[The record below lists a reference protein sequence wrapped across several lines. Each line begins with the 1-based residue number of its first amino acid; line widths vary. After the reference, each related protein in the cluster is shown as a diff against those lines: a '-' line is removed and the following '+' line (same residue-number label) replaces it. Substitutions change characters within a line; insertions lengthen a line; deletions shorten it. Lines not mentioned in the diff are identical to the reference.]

1 MRQQN
6 EILRQKVAS
15 GAYPDV
21 RLLDYNMYTA
31 ATTGWFTKDGVHFTL
46 AGAYGTAD
54 YISRQ
59 IAFGHREPC
68 PAPWTPGEGIETP
81 CSDPDAYP
89 GLVDPMTLYAGNPN
103 DVHCYE
109 VGSDHHINCRVDPK
123 LH

>member
-1 MRQQN
+1 MAPGRTQGFRQQN

-21 RLLDYNMYTA
+21 RLLDYNTYTA
-31 ATTGWFTKDGVHFTL
+31 PTTGWFTKDGVHFTL

-68 PAPWTPGEGIETP
+68 PAPWTPGEASRRRAATP
-81 CSDPDAYP
+81 MRTPASS
-89 GLVDPMTLYAGNPN
+89 T
-103 DVHCYE
+103 
-109 VGSDHHINCRVDPK
+109 R
-123 LH
+123 